1 MTQWLVILMAASLLH
16 AQTKMEERLDDCAT
30 VLKEILDV
38 PDDIPPDLLDKAEC
52 VGVIPSLKKMT
63 LFGVGGS
70 YGAGAFVCRSGKH
83 FDGPWTAPAMY
94 KIEGGSFGLQIGS
107 TRTDLVLLV
116 MNPRGVNAILH
127 SKAKL
132 GADAAVAGGP
142 KGRTA
147 EAATDATMTA
157 EILTYSRSRG
167 LFAGVSLEGSTL
179 RPDNEATEQVYGRR
193 LAAKRILRENVVP
206 VPQAAKALVEL
217 LNEKSPKNLSK

>member
-1 MTQWLVILMAASLLH
+1 MILLAAGAIY
-16 AQTKMEERLDDCAT
+16 AQSKMDERLNDCAT
-30 VLKEILDV
+30 VMKEILDD
-38 PDDIPPDLLDKAEC
+38 PDDIPPDLLNKAEC
-52 VGVIPSLKKMT
+52 IGVIPSLKKMT

-83 FDGPWTAPAMY
+83 FDGSWGAPAMY
-94 KIEGGSFGLQIGS
+94 KIEGGSFGLQMGS

-116 MNPRGVNAILH
+116 MNPRGVNAVLH

-147 EAATDATMTA
+147 EAASDVTMRA

-167 LFAGVSLEGSTL
+167 LFAGVSLQGSTL

-193 LAAKRILRENVVP
+193 LAAKRILRENAVP
-206 VPQAAKALVEL
+206 VPEAGKALVDL